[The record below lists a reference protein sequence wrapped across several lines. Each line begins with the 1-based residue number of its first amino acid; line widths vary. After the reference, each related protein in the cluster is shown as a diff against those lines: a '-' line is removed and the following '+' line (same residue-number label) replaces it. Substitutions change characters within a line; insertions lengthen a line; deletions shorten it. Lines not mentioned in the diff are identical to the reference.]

1 MRTYRVIISETYFED
16 FRGADGF
23 KTNAETGTI
32 SILVRSG
39 VIIAI
44 FCIKNIIGVKI
55 INE

>member
-39 VIIAI
+39 VIAI